1 MGSEEGGERVG
12 EDLHFSAFLLPSV
25 PGGDGGDG
33 RTQDGR
39 MLEEPR

>member
-25 PGGDGGDG
+25 PGGGTDG
-33 RTQDGR
+33 RTQDGG